1 MKLIKTTEA
10 ARLMGVT
17 RQAIYYLIKT
27 ENDILIN
34 LDSQRIKQVL
44 INVVKNAIEAS
55 KTRKDRKN
63 YS

>member
-27 ENDILIN
+27 ENDDN
-34 LDSQRIKQVL
+34 
-44 INVVKNAIEAS
+44 
-55 KTRKDRKN
+55 
-63 YS
+63 